1 VKTIQSIIEAMLFN
15 LLPADLVT
23 HLVTFFK
30 NIIPLAALIF
40 IRIFLLAELG
50 LSRMGSRLSAGYKQ
64 FSTIISIPGGLRL
77 GKQT

>member
-1 VKTIQSIIEAMLFN
+1 MLFN

-30 NIIPLAALIF
+30 NIIPLAALVF
-40 IRIFLLAELG
+40 VRIFLIAGLG
-50 LSRMGSRLSAGYKQ
+50 FSRMGNRLSAGVKQ
-64 FSTIISIPGGLRL
+64 LSTIITIPGRLRL